1 MLAAGERGLMP
12 PERQKRKRVVASC
25 TQCYSKKQKVK
36 LYSRPSLTL
45 SCLALHAINPSLLVI
60 ELADTTQCNHQYP
73 CNHCTRR
80 RRPEL
85 CVFASAEP
93 STEDEE
99 LQETINVSATR
110 TIRPE
115 SSNLHKSK
123 SLADTQNDTSH
134 NEDHGKLATLSSL
147 TQGSAPIFEASLPAC
162 FGYFE
167 GSKSN
172 LLGLMQGVNI
182 FPLLRGPLY

>member
-1 MLAAGERGLMP
+1 M
-12 PERQKRKRVVASC
+12 
-25 TQCYSKKQKVK
+25 
-36 LYSRPSLTL
+36 
-45 SCLALHAINPSLLVI
+45 ALHAINQSFLVI

-85 CVFASAEP
+85 CVFASADP

-110 TIRPE
+110 TTRPE

-123 SLADTQNDTSH
+123 SLAATQSDTS
-134 NEDHGKLATLSSL
+134 NSEDHGNLARLGSL
-147 TQGSAPIFEASLPAC
+147 TQGSTPVFEASLPAC
-162 FGYFE
+162 FGYLE

-172 LLGLMQGVNI
+172 LVGLMQGVNI
-182 FPLLRGPLY
+182 SPLFRGRLY